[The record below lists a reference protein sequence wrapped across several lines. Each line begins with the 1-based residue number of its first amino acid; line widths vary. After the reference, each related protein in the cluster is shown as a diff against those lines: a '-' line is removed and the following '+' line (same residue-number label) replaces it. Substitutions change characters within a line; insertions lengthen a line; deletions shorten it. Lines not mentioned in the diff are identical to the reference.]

1 MKVSFSLQKS
11 LFEKVDDL
19 ARELQISRS
28 RLFVL
33 AVEDFIRRHE
43 NRRLLKDLNAACD
56 DAPDP
61 EEQALRQNMRSQ
73 HRQMVQGLFLQT
85 ARSLNLKGPADW
97 SANLEEY
104 LYGEAEHE

>member
-1 MKVSFSLQKS
+1 MKISFSLQKS

-73 HRQMVQGLFLQT
+73 HRQMVK
-85 ARSLNLKGPADW
+85 SVSPN
-97 SANLEEY
+97 SALAQPERPRR
-104 LYGEAEHE
+104 LVSKPGRILVWGSRA